1 MALIAVAADKGA
13 PGVTTSAL
21 ALAAVWPRPVLLAEC
36 DPAGGDIVYR
46 LPGAGGTR
54 LDPRRGLLSLAVT
67 ARRGVT
73 PAQVREHVQKL
84 RGGLDVLLGVAT
96 AEQGSGLDP
105 LWDAIG
111 TALAAL
117 PGADVIADCGRLG
130 PDGPY
135 YELLAHAAAVVLV
148 VRPSLGEVVRLR
160 DRAAALSAAVGRR
173 GGHDGRIGLLV
184 VVDHRGFGA
193 ALAEVGQAVG
203 YPDSPVSVLG
213 GVAYEPRSAE
223 LLRGEWGGKL
233 RKSLL
238 IRTAGELTVR
248 LVRQW
253 PAAVGQP
260 AGTRP
265 ASGPSAAGVRHTGGG
280 RASAGQAGTRQTGAG
295 RIGTSPAGLWRSGTG
310 PSSTDPAD
318 VGVAG
323 PGWAESRPGGAAPGD
338 RGWDSPPPV
347 GPGLAGQPGPGGS
360 GLVTGPAP
368 PPGLGWDGPP
378 PGPAPQSSPPW
389 PVLDG
394 TDLRPA
400 ARPPHPARPPHAAAP
415 PDRRMPPGVVPVDG
429 LASPDGLAPLDG
441 RAPSD
446 GPGPA
451 ADLAPL
457 PAPPGPAAPGPVLPR
472 RSRPSGHGRHA
483 QPRGGRS
490 ADRGQW

>member
-160 DRAAALSAAVGRR
+160 DRAAALSAAVGQR

-193 ALAEVGQAVG
+193 ALAEVGQTVG

-238 IRTAGELTVR
+238 IRTAGEVTAR
-248 LVRQW
+248 LVSQW

-260 AGTRP
+260 AGARP
-265 ASGPSAAGVRHTGGG
+265 ASGPSAASVRHTGGG
-280 RASAGQAGTRQTGAG
+280 RASAGRAGTRQAGAG

-338 RGWDSPPPV
+338 RGCDSPPPA

-360 GLVTGPAP
+360 GPATA
-368 PPGLGWDGPP
+368 
-378 PGPAPQSSPPW
+378 PAPQSAPPW

-394 TDLRPA
+394 TDSRPTD
-400 ARPPHPARPPHAAAP
+400 PPHPPHPPRPPHAARA
-415 PDRRMPPGVVPVDG
+415 PDRPMPPGVVPVDG
-429 LASPDGLAPLDG
+429 LASLDG

-451 ADLAPL
+451 ADLEPL
-457 PAPPGPAAPGPVLPR
+457 PAPPGPAAPGPALPR
-472 RSRPSGHGRHA
+472 RSRPSGRGRHA

-490 ADRGQW
+490 ADRGPW